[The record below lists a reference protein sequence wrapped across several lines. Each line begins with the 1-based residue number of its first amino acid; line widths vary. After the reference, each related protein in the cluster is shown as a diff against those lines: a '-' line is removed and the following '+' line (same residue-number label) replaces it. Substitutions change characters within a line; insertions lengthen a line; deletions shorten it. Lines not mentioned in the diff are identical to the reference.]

1 MKPEDI
7 SGTILR
13 TGKKISKILP
23 PKVREGFIR
32 VGHAVGVKFLL
43 DGVADF
49 SVGVDD
55 FGGEF
60 GGESVVGTVTSGA
73 SGFNN
78 PADGEGLFALV
89 SDRSWDLV
97 AGATNT
103 AGADLHLGFK
113 NFQSF
118 PAIGQLVILGLF
130 FN

>member
-55 FGGEF
+55 FGGEV

-73 SGFNN
+73 SGCGHT
-78 PADGEGLFALV
+78 ADGEGLFALV

-97 AGATNT
+97 AGATDK
-103 AGADLHLGFK
+103 AGANLHLGFK
-113 NFQSF
+113 IFQSLPEISQF
-118 PAIGQLVILGLF
+118 VGLGLF

>member
-1 MKPEDI
+1 M
-7 SGTILR
+7 
-13 TGKKISKILP
+13 
-23 PKVREGFIR
+23 REGFIR
-32 VGHAVGVKFLL
+32 VGHAVGVELFL
-43 DGVADF
+43 DGVTDF

-73 SGFNN
+73 SGFDN

-97 AGATNT
+97 AGATDT

-113 NFQSF
+113 IF
-118 PAIGQLVILGLF
+118 
-130 FN
+130 